1 MTRTRRLDPLLS
13 INLTISC
20 VKDVN
25 CYARILLNERIL
37 LPSISESQS
46 RYLRQG
52 GLRNCSYFIN
62 LWSKETTKTESFT
75 VSKHGLSASEFAD
88 YLRVDIAYRL
98 LRFGRLLLLFF
109 YITFLLPGILRRR
122 TRLVAWITWRSL
134 LLLLLPVG
142 FFWSV
147 GVWLDCSL
155 FGCCLSFCWTSSLFN
170 FSFFSIFIETW
181 AFLLNTMP
189 SCTLNSKLSLQA

>member
-1 MTRTRRLDPLLS
+1 M
-13 INLTISC
+13 
-20 VKDVN
+20 
-25 CYARILLNERIL
+25 
-37 LPSISESQS
+37 
-46 RYLRQG
+46 G
-52 GLRNCSYFIN
+52 RNCNYFIN
-62 LWSKETTKTESFT
+62 LWSKETTKTESLASPNMIYLR
-75 VSKHGLSASEFAD
+75 VSWLTISTRG
-88 YLRVDIAYRL
+88 RVDIAYRL
-98 LRFGRLLLLFF
+98 LKFARLLLLFF

-122 TRLVAWITWRSL
+122 TRLVAWIAWRSL

-155 FGCCLSFCWTSSLFN
+155 FGCCLFCWTWSLIN

-189 SCTLNSKLSLQA
+189 SCTLNLKLSLPA